1 MERLKEVKSGA
12 KPTINDIPVALGVF
26 TELINTNKEA
36 QKIVKGVEMIGQF
49 KVEGAD
55 PYLLIIKG
63 NKARFEKKSAS
74 NASFTLI
81 TNLKTITEVLLGDV
95 DAAVAFL
102 KGDISVEGDFEK
114 MVVLFEII
122 ELANDVL
129 ELIDKEKRKILIDAK
144 TMKKLYN
151 VYKTSLVSG
160 ANIDPADVPLIF
172 NIFSAFANL
181 NKEAQETIKGEEM
194 LVQMI
199 IKDVGTYVVIIKDGQ
214 ESWSDKAVD
223 EPTLQFEIGLNTAAD
238 IFLSGDAASAF
249 LAGKINASG
258 NIAQAVVLQDLID
271 IFLNILP
278 FTQKK

>member
-1 MERLKEVKSGA
+1 MERLKEVKAGA
-12 KPTINDIPVALGVF
+12 KATINDIPVALKVF

-36 QKIVKGVEMIGQF
+36 QKIVKGVDIIAQF

-55 PYLLIIKG
+55 PYILVVKG
-63 NKARFEKKSAS
+63 GKSSFEKKGAS
-74 NASFTLI
+74 NASFTLA
-81 TNLKTITEVLLGDV
+81 TNLKTITEVLLGDI

-102 KGDISVEGDFEK
+102 KGDIDVEGDFEK

-129 ELIDKEKRKILIDAK
+129 QLINKEKRKILIDAK

-151 VYKTSLVSG
+151 VYKASLVSG

-172 NIFSAFANL
+172 NIFTTFANL
-181 NKEAQETIKGEEM
+181 NQEAQETIKGEEI

-199 IKDVGTYVVIIKDGQ
+199 IKDVGTYVVKISEGK
-214 ESWSDKAVD
+214 STWSDKAVD

-258 NIAQAVVLQDLID
+258 NIAQAIVLQDLID
-271 IFLNILP
+271 IFLLMLP